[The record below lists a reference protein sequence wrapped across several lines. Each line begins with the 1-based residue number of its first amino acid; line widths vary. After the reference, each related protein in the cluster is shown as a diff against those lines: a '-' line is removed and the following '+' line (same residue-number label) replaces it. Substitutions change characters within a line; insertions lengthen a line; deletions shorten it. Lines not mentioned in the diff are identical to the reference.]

1 MNMRLIRFSYQN
13 RIAVGTVLQNKY
25 VDLEALLQYHPR
37 SASEIAFGIAGSMRQ
52 LLQWLAQ
59 PESAGLLEE
68 MLEQHMDSVQQSPFL
83 RDPAE
88 CRLLAP
94 IHDPGKIICLGL
106 NYADHAAEQGKAPPD
121 KPMIFAKYASCII
134 GPEDSVVLPTKYTR
148 KVDFEAELAVIIG
161 KKAKEVSEADAS
173 MYIAGF
179 TIMNDVTARDFQSED
194 KQWVRGK
201 SCDTF
206 APMGPH
212 ILTAD
217 EIRDPHHLQIQL
229 RLNGQTMQNSSTSQ
243 LVFKVPFLISYLSR
257 TRTLEPGDVISTG
270 TPPGVGVYR
279 QPPLFLKAGDH
290 MEAEIEGIGI
300 LSNPVV
306 D

>member
-1 MNMRLIRFSYQN
+1 MKWIRFSHRN
-13 RIAVGTVLQNKY
+13 RTVVGMIHPSGY
-25 VDLEALLQYHPR
+25 WDLEALLEHCAQGSFETAPF
-37 SASEIAFGIAGSMRQ
+37 ASGSMRQ
-52 LLQWLAQ
+52 WLQWLSM
-59 PESAGLLEE
+59 PGSAELLQKA
-68 MLEQHMDSVQQSPFL
+68 LEQAPDSIHQSQFVH
-83 RDPAE
+83 DPPA

-134 GPEDSVVLPTKYTR
+134 GPDDPVILPSRYTR
-148 KVDFEAELAVIIG
+148 KVDYEAELAVVIG
-161 KKAKEVSEADAS
+161 RKSKGVAESEAANCV
-173 MYIAGF
+173 AGY

-206 APMGPH
+206 APIGPH
-212 ILTAD
+212 IVTAD
-217 EIRDPHHLQIQL
+217 EIPDPHNLRIQL
-229 RLNGQTMQNSSTSQ
+229 RLNAQTMQNSSTAQ
-243 LVFKVPFLISYLSR
+243 LVFKIPFLISYLSR
-257 TRTLEPGDVISTG
+257 TMTLEPGDVISTG

-279 QPPLFLKAGDH
+279 QPPLFLKAGDR
-290 MEAEIEGIGI
+290 MEVEIERIGI

-306 D
+306 E

>member
-1 MNMRLIRFSYQN
+1 MRR
-13 RIAVGTVLQNKY
+13 
-25 VDLEALLQYHPR
+25 
-37 SASEIAFGIAGSMRQ
+37 
-52 LLQWLAQ
+52 LLQWLSQ
-59 PESAGLLEE
+59 PEAGALLHQA
-68 MLEQHMDSVQQSPFL
+68 LELADDSTRRTPCIY
-83 RDPAE
+83 DPLE

-106 NYADHAAEQGKAPPD
+106 NYADHAAEQGKQPPD
-121 KPMIFAKYASCII
+121 KPMIFAKYATCIV
-134 GPEDSVVLPTKYTR
+134 GPGDPVVLPTGYTS
-148 KVDFEAELAVIIG
+148 KVDYEAELAVIIG
-161 KKAKEVSEADAS
+161 REAKGVSESEAPGC
-173 MYIAGF
+173 IAGY
-179 TIMNDVTARDFQSED
+179 TLMNDVTARDFQAED

-217 EIRDPHHLQIQL
+217 EVPDPHDLRIQL
-229 RLNGQTMQNSSTSQ
+229 RLNGQTMQDSRTSQ

-257 TRTLEPGDVISTG
+257 TMTLEPGDVISTG

-279 QPPLFLKAGDH
+279 TPPLFLKSGDC
-290 MEAEIEGIGI
+290 MEVEIERIGV
-300 LSNPVV
+300 LANPVI